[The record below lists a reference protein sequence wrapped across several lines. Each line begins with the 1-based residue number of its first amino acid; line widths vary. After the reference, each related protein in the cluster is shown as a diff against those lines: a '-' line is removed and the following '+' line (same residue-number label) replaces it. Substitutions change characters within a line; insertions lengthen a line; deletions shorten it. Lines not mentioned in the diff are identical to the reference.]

1 MELDGARPEIVLMC
15 GIAGSGKTT
24 YAKDL
29 EANGYIRLSVDEEI
43 WRRFGRHGVDYDP
56 DEYERHTEV
65 AREAVRE
72 RMLSLLAE
80 GRDAVVDSSFWQ
92 RSRRREYK
100 ELIEQAGG
108 RWRLVYLQAD
118 PALLQ
123 ARLRGRAE
131 RFDANAA
138 FPITEGLLARY
149 LESFE
154 PPSGEGEEVVVVSD
168 LR

>member
-1 MELDGARPEIVLMC
+1 VV
-15 GIAGSGKTT
+15 SGPAAHTC
-24 YAKDL
+24 D
-29 EANGYIRLSVDEEI
+29 
-43 WRRFGRHGVDYDP
+43 HG
-56 DEYERHTEV
+56 
-65 AREAVRE
+65 
-72 RMLSLLAE
+72 
-80 GRDAVVDSSFWQ
+80 FWQ